1 MMRLRAIFSG
11 ESDRLAGID
20 AVVERILRERRAGLE
35 VDYDRIE
42 QEHQELMPD
51 LAVRIRQFRAV
62 ETARRLARTPPELG
76 ASVEPSGGEFDE
88 DLAFLGRALSGHKIL
103 ERVEYGGQGVVYKAV
118 QCSTRR
124 TVAIKVLLDGPLAT
138 GRQRDRFAREVE
150 LVSRLRHPNIV
161 TVYDSGVIRGR
172 MYFTMEF
179 VDGLPI
185 DDYVVLHGLSARDTV
200 RIFRA
205 VCDAVSSAHQHG
217 VIHRD
222 LKPANILVD
231 AGGQPHIL
239 DFGLAKDLT
248 TVHGPTSEPTV
259 TVGGQVVGTLPYLS
273 PEQARGTSD
282 LIDVRS
288 DVYSLGVVLFELI
301 TSGFPYPVDGDRQ
314 VVLQNIISRDPLGLR
329 KALSSHD
336 SEVTDT
342 TGINDDLEKVVQKAL
357 EKDCSRRYHSVAAF
371 NEDLGRFLAGD
382 VVEAKAHS
390 RVYLLRKTLRK
401 FRLQVAASS
410 ACALCLLA
418 AFAVTTVQKERA
430 ERLAEHY
437 RTGLHMGLLGGL
449 GSVARDEG
457 RLDRAREMLAQAT
470 EIAKLV
476 PASDTVD
483 TVVRRYAYD
492 AHHKLAE
499 LYYETGDVDEADP
512 ICDAAV
518 AIAEQL
524 HRGCPDDP
532 ECQRVLAFSYLLGAR
547 KLAARKKWDGARE
560 SIERAIRI
568 RSGLLASE
576 PDNLSLRDEL
586 AFALEWLGACKQE
599 LQRFDES
606 LKHYEEAHAIYQ
618 GNAAREPGAAE
629 HVIAASRV
637 ELKIAVCHEKQSTN
651 EDYRAALAW
660 LESAERRLTRLLS
673 DKEQSRGREWAIERL
688 LQNVQ
693 EHAGWT
699 SQHLERP
706 NANSTE

>member
-62 ETARRLARTPPELG
+62 ETARRLARTPPGLG

-205 VCDAVSSAHQHG
+205 VCDAVGSAHQHG

-273 PEQARGTSD
+273 PEQARGTSN

-342 TGINDDLEKVVQKAL
+342 TGINDDLEKIVQKAL
-357 EKDCSRRYHSVAAF
+357 EKDRSRRYHSVAAF
-371 NEDLGRFLAGD
+371 NEDLGRFLTGD

-437 RTGLHMGLLGGL
+437 RTGLHMGLLGSL

-457 RLDRAREMLAQAT
+457 RLDRAREMLAQAM
-470 EIAKLV
+470 EIARLV
-476 PASDTVD
+476 PATDI
-483 TVVRRYAYD
+483 VVRRYAYG

-499 LYYETGDVDEADP
+499 LYYETGEADKADP

-518 AIAEQL
+518 NLAEQL
-524 HRGCPDDP
+524 HRSCPDDP
-532 ECQRVLAFSYLLGAR
+532 VCQRVLAFSYFLGAR
-547 KLAARKKWDGARE
+547 KFAARKKWDGARE

-576 PDNLSLRDEL
+576 PDNLSLRGEL
-586 AFALEWLGACKQE
+586 AFALEWLGTCKRMQDRIE
-599 LQRFDES
+599 ES
-606 LKHYEEAHAIYQ
+606 MRHYEEALEIYRE
-618 GNAAREPGAAE
+618 NLTREPSVLE
-629 HVIAASRV
+629 HAVAASRV
-637 ELKIAVCHEKQSTN
+637 ELKIAVCHELQHTHES
-651 EDYRAALAW
+651 YRAALAW
-660 LESAERRLTRLLS
+660 LKSAESRLTDLR
-673 DKEQSRGREWAIERL
+673 DVAQSRGREWEIERL
-688 LQNVQ
+688 LQNVRAQ
-693 EHAGWT
+693 RGWA
-699 SQHLERP
+699 SQRLRRAS
-706 NANSTE
+706 ANSTE